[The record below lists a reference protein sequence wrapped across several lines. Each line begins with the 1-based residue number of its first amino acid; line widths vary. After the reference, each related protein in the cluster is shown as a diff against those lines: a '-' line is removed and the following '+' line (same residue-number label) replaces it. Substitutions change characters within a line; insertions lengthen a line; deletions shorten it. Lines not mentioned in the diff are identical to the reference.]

1 MIQAAIMKKQYQD
14 LFAVHEKEKQKRQKS
29 KKRIQHEGGITRE
42 EAQGLIRSRYQPVE
56 APVNDSPQSQLPAS
70 PARIRAPPR
79 CSDCHTVGHRRNQCP
94 NRNVS

>member
-1 MIQAAIMKKQYQD
+1 MRRRSKNIKN
-14 LFAVHEKEKQKRQKS
+14 L

-42 EAQGLIRSRYQPVE
+42 EVQDLIRLRDQPVE
-56 APVNDSPQSQLPAS
+56 TLVNDPLQSQLPTS

-94 NRNVS
+94 NRNVPFFFCI